1 MDTSKFSEQG
11 KFDFEIDLFIDYL
24 FNIEGFLQEEI
35 QKHTKVVE
43 HGRATTP
50 DTQTEPSAEVQDR
63 LFRLEVRVEFT
74 NLLRKSV
81 FVSLYSLF
89 ESRLILE
96 CRSRGSTT
104 SNRGQEHQRASRS

>member
-81 FVSLYSLF
+81 FVRHCSA
-89 ESRLILE
+89 I
-96 CRSRGSTT
+96 T
-104 SNRGQEHQRASRS
+104 GQLALDGASR